1 MKILYS
7 SWSGPK
13 IAQKSSLKMA
23 ELSNFFSQKHGFET
37 IFVGDKKSIEAHK
50 EIPFNKIMEFDD
62 RINQVPK
69 CMWSA
74 GKLIALSM
82 MSDPVIHVDAD
93 LFFITPPIKEKLG
106 QEIIC
111 FHSESYET
119 LHWFQYYN
127 IYKKENIYPLKTEGI
142 IPISYN
148 SALIGGQNID
158 LIKKHIDE
166 LIDFVIENKVK
177 IEKIFEKNTK
187 KIENREGVHDAFAAV
202 LLEQIWLYQTYR
214 NEKKEICC
222 YLDDVK
228 NLEDIDKESEIKGI
242 KHFWGKKNSKYVENT
257 INELY
262 EFYIKK

>member
-37 IFVGDKKSIEAHK
+37 VFVGDKKSIEAHK
-50 EIPFNKIMEFDD
+50 KIPFNKIMEFDD

-82 MSDPVIHVDAD
+82 MNEPVIHIDAD
-93 LFFITPPIKEKLG
+93 LFFINPPIKEKLE
-106 QEIIC
+106 QEILC
-111 FHSESYET
+111 FHSEEYST
-119 LHWFQYYN
+119 PHWIQYYTFF
-127 IYKKENIYPLKTEGI
+127 KKENIYPLKTSGVH
-142 IPISYN
+142 PLSYN
-148 SALIGGQNID
+148 SAIIGGQNID
-158 LIKKHIDE
+158 LIKKHIEE
-166 LIDFVIENKVK
+166 LIDLVVENKIK
-177 IEKIFEKNTK
+177 IEKIFEKHTK
-187 KIENREGVHDAFAAV
+187 KIENREGVHDAFAAI

-214 NEKKEICC
+214 YVNKKISV
-222 YLDDVK
+222 YLDANTLD
-228 NLEDIDKESEIKGI
+228 NINQESEIKGV
-242 KHFWGKKNSKYVENT
+242 KHFWGQKNDKYVKNT
-257 INELY
+257 IDELY